1 MTARVLSVIAFL
13 VSLAT
18 AVADQNNPITVGVA
32 TVLSGDAAVIGANIQ
47 RTISTYN
54 ERYLRHPIKFVFEDA
69 RKGSV
74 DGLTAY
80 RKLVEGSKVDVLIEA
95 TTSNGT
101 LAGAPIINKNKVPLL
116 TPVTGESNIDRAGE
130 FIFRIGNRTY

>member
-1 MTARVLSVIAFL
+1 M
-13 VSLAT
+13 
-18 AVADQNNPITVGVA
+18 
-32 TVLSGDAAVIGANIQ
+32 IGANIQ

-54 ERYLRHPIKFVFEDA
+54 ERYFRHPIKFVFEDA

-80 RKLVEGSKVDVLIEA
+80 RKLVEVDKVDVLIGA

-101 LAGAPIINKNKVPLL
+101 LARGFKKVALRTEQTDYTTDIAKFFRERFLASGGTIILD
-116 TPVTGESNIDRAGE
+116 EE
-130 FIFRIGNRTY
+130 FLPDTTDFRSLILRIKTCPSSA